1 MIWLLAFQLALP
13 SQPPIVSPRQLHYE
27 KAKEDLSNMQ
37 FAPASEEVEAAL
49 RLDPD
54 FVPALI
60 LKARLA
66 LFAHQPNIARNC
78 LIRAVILDPSSE
90 DAQFFLGMF
99 YYLQN
104 DFSLGIAPLEE
115 AHTLSPQAPLPPFY
129 LAMTKEA
136 LGDAPAALRL
146 YQEAEALS
154 TAKTPQTASILVAH
168 GRLLFSLGR
177 FDESIARDELAIAAD
192 SQSRDAYYEKA
203 KGLERIGKYQA
214 SASAAEQALT
224 LPELGTS
231 DSQVHFLL
239 GKIYLKLNR
248 PDLAQSHLAKFHA
261 APQTTQR

>member
-1 MIWLLAFQLALP
+1 MIWLLALQLALP
-13 SQPPIVSPRQLHYE
+13 PQPRAVSPQQYYE
-27 KAKEDLSNMQ
+27 KAKDDLSNMQ
-37 FAPASEEVEAAL
+37 FAAASEGVEAAL
-49 RLDPD
+49 HLDPN

-66 LFAHQPNIARNC
+66 LFAHRPDIAKSC
-78 LIRAVILDPSSE
+78 LIKAVIINPSSE

-104 DFSLGIAPLEE
+104 DFSLGIAPLER
-115 AHTLSPQAPLPPFY
+115 AHDLSPQTALPLFY

-136 LGDAPAALRL
+136 LGDGTVALDL
-146 YQEAEALS
+146 YDEAEALS

-177 FDESIARDELAIAAD
+177 FDESIGKDDLAIAAD
-192 SQSRDAYYEKA
+192 SQSRDAFYEKA

-214 SASAAEQALT
+214 AAAAGEKALT

-239 GKIYLKLNR
+239 GKIYLKLNQ